1 MTALYSDI
9 IFGPIHSRRLGLSLG
24 VNLLPTQSKLC
35 SFDCIYCEC
44 GWNAEHPGARRFNS
58 REDVRTM
65 LGATLRQMVSEG
77 TPPDVITFAGNGEP
91 TMHPDFEAIIDDT
104 IVLRDEI
111 CPSARISVLSNATQI
126 GRESVRRA
134 LRRVDNN
141 ILKLDS
147 AFDDTVRLINNPC
160 GTYSV
165 AEVVKNMKLFDGQ
178 MILQTMFLR
187 GECEG
192 RTVDNTTERE
202 VAAWLKLV
210 EEIRP
215 RQVMV
220 YSLDR
225 DTPCKTLQKVPA
237 KICRRSLPGSR
248 RWESPA
254 RWRNAKKNDGGI
266 SDPFEEFVDRTLFIV
281 CIIEGAKILSVSCYI
296 VCFALVG
303 TFRM

>member
-1 MTALYSDI
+1 
-9 IFGPIHSRRLGLSLG
+9 
-24 VNLLPTQSKLC
+24 
-35 SFDCIYCEC
+35 
-44 GWNAEHPGARRFNS
+44 
-58 REDVRTM
+58 M

-215 RQVMV
+215 RPGDGLFARPRH
-220 YSLDR
+220 SR
-225 DTPCKTLQKVPA
+225 AKPCRKSPA

-254 RWRNAKKNDGGI
+254 RWRNAKKSDGGI
-266 SDPFEEFVDRTLFIV
+266 SGPFGEFVDRTLFIV
-281 CIIEGAKILSVSCYI
+281 CII
-296 VCFALVG
+296 
-303 TFRM
+303 

>member
-58 REDVRTM
+58 REDV
-65 LGATLRQMVSEG
+65 
-77 TPPDVITFAGNGEP
+77 
-91 TMHPDFEAIIDDT
+91 
-104 IVLRDEI
+104 
-111 CPSARISVLSNATQI
+111 
-126 GRESVRRA
+126 
-134 LRRVDNN
+134 
-141 ILKLDS
+141 S

-225 DTPCKTLQKVPA
+225 DTPCKTLQKVPREDLQA
-237 KICRRSLPGSR
+237 IA
-248 RWESPA
+248 A
-254 RWRNAKKNDGGI
+254 RVEALGI
-266 SDPFEEFVDRTLFIV
+266 P
-281 CIIEGAKILSVSCYI
+281 CSV
-296 VCFALVG
+296 A
-303 TFRM
+303 

>member
-1 MTALYSDI
+1 
-9 IFGPIHSRRLGLSLG
+9 
-24 VNLLPTQSKLC
+24 
-35 SFDCIYCEC
+35 
-44 GWNAEHPGARRFNS
+44 
-58 REDVRTM
+58 M

-215 RQVMV
+215 VR
-220 YSLDR
+220 
-225 DTPCKTLQKVPA
+225 
-237 KICRRSLPGSR
+237 
-248 RWESPA
+248 
-254 RWRNAKKNDGGI
+254 
-266 SDPFEEFVDRTLFIV
+266 
-281 CIIEGAKILSVSCYI
+281 
-296 VCFALVG
+296 
-303 TFRM
+303 